1 MPTYRCF
8 VQNGI
13 TYTNKAAYDAIIAAI
28 PDSFNDSI
36 IGPTHSLFGAMQICV
51 ATESEL
57 DAMEAKMDA
66 LEAKYG
72 KRAVYGPE
80 CTLP

>member
-1 MPTYRCF
+1 MPSAEVF
-8 VQNGI
+8 MKNGKI
-13 TYTNKAAYDAIIAAI
+13 HTDQAGWDAITKATTPAKGA
-28 PDSFNDSI
+28 PS
-36 IGPTHSLFGAMQICV
+36 PFGTPIVLCSPEEMTALRDEMRQ
-51 ATESEL
+51 
-57 DAMEAKMDA
+57 